1 MQTITELD
9 QWREPLEQMRAWV
22 LSGVEQQ
29 DTDFQTR
36 WRRDWATKVGVVAAY
51 LVPGEL
57 RPDETWKLQAL
68 GVVLGDAMVLRSGA
82 RWAEINDD
90 GGADPCLR
98 LNTRATKIVFPMTM
112 ISKRVEKGETLD
124 VEDLIALVGSVAE
137 ASVEPAPAPAP
148 APAPGQ
154 GAVAEQ
160 RAVASAS
167 DVAVDAHRAPAPVV
181 DEGMGRKLARL
192 VHRLRS

>member
-29 DTDFQTR
+29 DADFLTR

-51 LVPGEL
+51 LAPGEL
-57 RPDETWKLQAL
+57 RRDETWKLQAL
-68 GVVLGDAMVLRSGA
+68 GVVLGDAMVLRTGA
-82 RWAEINDD
+82 RWVEINDE

-98 LNTRATKIVFPMTM
+98 LNTSATKVVFPMTM
-112 ISKRVEKGETLD
+112 ISRRVEKGETLD

-137 ASVEPAPAPAP
+137 ASVEPAPQPVAGVA
-148 APAPGQ
+148 
-154 GAVAEQ
+154 AEQ

-167 DVAVDAHRAPAPVV
+167 GMAVNSTRAPSPTV

-192 VHRLRS
+192 VHRFRA

>member
-22 LSGVEQQ
+22 LSGVAQQ
-29 DTDFQTR
+29 DADFQTR

-68 GVVLGDAMVLRSGA
+68 GVVLGDAMVLRTGA
-82 RWAEINDD
+82 RWVEINDD

-98 LNTRATKIVFPMTM
+98 LNTTATKVVFPMTM
-112 ISKRVEKGETLD
+112 IAKRVEKGETLD
-124 VEDLIALVGSVAE
+124 VQDLIALVDSVAKS
-137 ASVEPAPAPAP
+137 SVEPVPSPA
-148 APAPGQ
+148 Q

-167 DVAVDAHRAPAPVV
+167 GVAVDAHRAPSPAV